1 MFTIVNKIGLA
12 PGIKQF
18 TINAPD
24 IAKKAQPGEFV
35 ILRANENS
43 ARIHL
48 NIVDFDRNEGTIILV
63 LEESGNP
70 TIHLDSL
77 EPGDKILDLAG
88 PLGNGS
94 DIAKFGKVICIASG
108 VQIASVYPITRALK
122 EIGNEVVSIIGADTK
137 EHIIFHQEMKEVS
150 DEIHIFTED
159 GSEGQKGLARDL
171 LKQTLEKD
179 AKFDLVMAIGSIAMM
194 RDVCEITRSY
204 NIPTRVNMHVPILDG
219 VGLCGTCRVSVGG
232 KIKFACVD
240 GPEFDGHLVDWD
252 IAEQRM
258 NAFKAEEHISGGGC
272 KCQK

>member
-122 EIGNEVVSIIGADTK
+122 EIGNESG
-137 EHIIFHQEMKEVS
+137 
-150 DEIHIFTED
+150 
-159 GSEGQKGLARDL
+159 
-171 LKQTLEKD
+171 
-179 AKFDLVMAIGSIAMM
+179 
-194 RDVCEITRSY
+194 
-204 NIPTRVNMHVPILDG
+204 
-219 VGLCGTCRVSVGG
+219 CRT
-232 KIKFACVD
+232 A
-240 GPEFDGHLVDWD
+240 
-252 IAEQRM
+252 
-258 NAFKAEEHISGGGC
+258 
-272 KCQK
+272 